1 MNRRIEER
9 RAKVNGAR
17 IMVIDDEK
25 IVGKMIKSTFEQDGY
40 TVETFVD
47 AQPALARLE
56 EEKFAVVITDLKMKN
71 IDGMQVLETIKAGS
85 PKTKVIM
92 ITAFASMDAAI
103 EALRKKVDDFF
114 PKPIKI
120 KDLKASVK
128 NLLNE

>member
-1 MNRRIEER
+1 MSG
-9 RAKVNGAR
+9 AK

-40 TVETFVD
+40 TVEIFTD
-47 AQPALARLE
+47 AQPALARME
-56 EEKFAVVITDLKMKN
+56 EEKFAVVITDLKMNN

-85 PKTKVIM
+85 PETKVIM

-120 KDLKASVK
+120 KDLKACVK
-128 NLLNE
+128 KLLGE

>member
-1 MNRRIEER
+1 M
-9 RAKVNGAR
+9 VNGVR

-47 AQPALARLE
+47 PQPALARLE
-56 EEKFAVVITDLKMKN
+56 EEKFAVVITDLKMKD

-85 PKTKVIM
+85 PETKVIM

-120 KDLKASVK
+120 RDLKECVL
-128 NLLNE
+128 NLLNA